1 MMNHPIERS
10 TLATMLTESV
20 QTITF
25 NKVNGDQRV
34 MNCTLMS
41 KYLPPT
47 TNAEPSKKVNEEVL
61 SVWDVDAQGY
71 RSFRMN
77 NITNV
82 ETPQSWCS

>member
-34 MNCTLMS
+34 MNCTPMS
-41 KYLPPT
+41 KYLPAT
-47 TNAEPSKKVNEEVL
+47 ANAEPSKKVNEEVL

>member
-41 KYLPPT
+41 KYLPAPAT
-47 TNAEPSKKVNEEVL
+47 TEPSKKVNEEVL